1 MDYKIGKVTK
11 FDKYAGIIVDDKSEY
26 LFLDIDLEEEVKIN
40 DYVKFQSEKVN
51 DTNRAYFVK
60 KLGKSKNI

>member
-11 FDKYAGIIVDDKSEY
+11 FDKYAGIIVDDKNEY
-26 LFLDIDLEEEVKIN
+26 LFLDTDLEEKVEV
-40 DYVKFQSEKVN
+40 DDFVKFQSERVN

-60 KLGKSKNI
+60 KLSKSKK

>member
-11 FDKYAGIIVDDKSEY
+11 FDKYAGIIVDDKNEY